1 MTIIGT
7 FSKNADGYAGTIRT
21 MTINVKAALVAHDKN
36 GKDKAPD
43 FRLLVGDKEFGAAWR
58 AKAKGEGGKPFL
70 RVELDDPSF
79 AAPIRAALF
88 ENGEEGKAALVWT
101 RQSQRQRPEASG
113 GV

>member
-79 AAPIRAALF
+79 PAPIRAALF
-88 ENGEEGKAALVWT
+88 ENGEEGKAALVWS
-101 RQSQRQRPEASG
+101 RKS
-113 GV
+113 

>member
-1 MTIIGT
+1 MTIIGA
-7 FSKNADGYAGTIRT
+7 FSKTADGYAGTIRT

-43 FRLLVGDKEFGAAWR
+43 FKLLVGDKEFGAAWR
-58 AKAKGEGGKPFL
+58 ATAKGESGKPFL

-88 ENGEEGKAALVWT
+88 ENGEEGKAALVWS
-101 RQSQRQRPEASG
+101 RKA
-113 GV
+113 

>member
-7 FSKNADGYAGTIRT
+7 FSKTADGYSGTIRT

-43 FRLLVGDKEFGAAWR
+43 FKLMIGDKEFGAAWR
-58 AKAKGEGGKPFL
+58 AVAKGEGGKPFL

-79 AAPIRAALF
+79 AAPVRAALF
-88 ENGEEGKAALVWT
+88 ENGEEGKAALIWS
-101 RQSQRQRPEASG
+101 RK
-113 GV
+113 